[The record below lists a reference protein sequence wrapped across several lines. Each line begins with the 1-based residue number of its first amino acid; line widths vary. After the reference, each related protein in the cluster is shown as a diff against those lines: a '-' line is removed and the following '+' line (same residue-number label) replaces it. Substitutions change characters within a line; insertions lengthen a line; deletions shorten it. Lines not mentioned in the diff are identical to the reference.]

1 MHGSPHPFTIQ
12 LCDRDKTRTDARFF
26 PEGKHTVQHCSV
38 ELITCSLLSL
48 LTDWLALVL
57 CDESSGPVSSLRSMH
72 ISLASIWRVSYTSTR
87 TYVDRRSMCA
97 SYRQLQSR
105 SSSSSVVSSISTCA
119 RHQTRSHMTIA
130 LLTHTWWSCYR
141 WQCMEISLHCAHAS
155 TSTYTDDSRLLMHVR
170 SAADRLN

>member
-1 MHGSPHPFTIQ
+1 MHGSPHQFTIQ
-12 LCDRDKTRTDARFF
+12 LCDRDKTDTHARTFLPQGEAHRAAL
-26 PEGKHTVQHCSV
+26 PRR
-38 ELITCSLLSL
+38 ITCSLLSL

-105 SSSSSVVSSISTCA
+105 SSSSVVSSISTCA